1 MKDLK
6 DLQQIPEDMTE
17 LRDRFL
23 AKRQVAPDKF
33 QLDAFDAIDRGNS
46 VLVAA
51 PTSSGKTLV
60 AEYAIERCLAGGGRV
75 AYTTPIKALSNQKL
89 RDLRALLDQPV
100 GLLTGDNVIQPDAP
114 ALVMTTEVLRNMI
127 YADSSIL
134 AELGVVVLDEVHYLQ
149 DPYRGSVWEEVII
162 GLPEHVR
169 LVCLSATVTNARELA
184 SWISSVRE
192 RCEVI
197 IETKRPVDLREHF
210 LVFDKASQSLHDFP
224 TLNERQPNGEV
235 QRFLLQGKYSRRNNA
250 RGGVRVARP
259 HRLEVLHFLDEKDRL
274 PAIVFVFS
282 RQGCEDAVQ
291 QCLEHGVQL
300 IDPVAQRQ
308 IREIAAQHV
317 VDIDPGDLRS
327 LHYDR
332 WLNGLMTGVAAHHAG
347 MVPPFKEAVEDCFA
361 AGLLAAIFATET
373 LSLGLNM
380 PARSVVVEQLSR
392 FKGEGFVTLTPGEYT
407 QLTGRAGRRGI
418 DAIGHAHTLWSP
430 YESFEQTAHLVAS
443 SDFEIDSSFRPSYNM
458 AANLIMT
465 CEDREAAVDL
475 LNQSFAQY
483 RADSRVP
490 EWTELLLT
498 HKEELK
504 QARRRLRQVTGG
516 SGKASQKS
524 KKPNK
529 SHRHQR
535 ESRVVTEARREFT
548 LWESRVNLLEN
559 RIALAHGGLA
569 KTFDRVINL
578 LEAFDC
584 VDGWQLTDGG
594 KQLGRIFNEV
604 DLLVVLALREGLFEE
619 LNPVEL
625 ASLASCFTYEHR
637 YRSDPP
643 PVSFPTAALSDAAYA
658 IEQISSELSQAETEF
673 GLTLT
678 RSTDMSFFEC
688 AYDWASGASL
698 EDILGDGE
706 SGSGSGLGVQ
716 LTPGD
721 FVRQIRGLAD
731 LLRQIMIVE
740 QSTDTRRCAR
750 AAVLT
755 LDRGVVAV
763 ASGTAGAAGL
773 SAK

>member
-1 MKDLK
+1 MKDAK
-6 DLQQIPEDMTE
+6 D

-23 AKRQVAPDKF
+23 AKRQITPDKF
-33 QLDAFDAIDRGNS
+33 QLDAFDAVDRGNS

-60 AEYAIERCLAGGGRV
+60 AEYAIERCLAAGDRV

-89 RDLRALLDQPV
+89 RDLRALLDEPV

-127 YADSSIL
+127 YVDSSFL
-134 AELGVVVLDEVHYLQ
+134 NELGVVVLDEVHYLQ
-149 DPYRGSVWEEVII
+149 DPYRGPVWEEVII

-184 SWISSVRE
+184 NWISSVRE
-192 RCEVI
+192 HCEVVV
-197 IETKRPVDLREHF
+197 ETKRPVDLHEHF
-210 LVFDKASQSLHDFP
+210 LVFDKNKQSLHDFP
-224 TLNERQPNGEV
+224 TLTEHQPNSDV
-235 QRFLLQGKYSRRNNA
+235 QRFLLQGLHSRRNNT
-250 RGGVRVARP
+250 RGSARVARP
-259 HRLEVLHFLDEKDRL
+259 HRLEVLHYLNEKDRL

-291 QCLEHGVQL
+291 QCLEQGIRL

-308 IREIAAQHV
+308 IREIAAQRV
-317 VDIDPGDLRS
+317 ADINAGDLRS

-332 WLNGLMTGVAAHHAG
+332 WLDGLMTGVAAHHAG
-347 MVPPFKEAVEDCFA
+347 MVPPFKEVIEDCFA
-361 AGLLAAIFATET
+361 AGLLAAVFATET
-373 LSLGLNM
+373 LALGLNM

-392 FKGEGFVTLTPGEYT
+392 FKGEGFVMLTPGEYT

-430 YESFEQTAHLVAS
+430 YESFEQTAYLVAS
-443 SDFEIDSSFRPSYNM
+443 ADFEIESAFRPSYNM
-458 AANLIMT
+458 AANLITT
-465 CEDREAAVDL
+465 CEDREAAVEL

-490 EWTELLLT
+490 EWSELLT
-498 HKEELK
+498 SHKEELK
-504 QARRRLRQVTGG
+504 QARRRLRQVTGANKA
-516 SGKASQKS
+516 KASKKP

-529 SHRHQR
+529 AHHRQR
-535 ESRVVTEARREFT
+535 ESRIMTEARREFD

-559 RIALAHGGLA
+559 RIALAHGGLT
-569 KTFDRVINL
+569 KTFSQVTNL
-578 LEAFDC
+578 LEVFDC
-584 VDGWQLTDGG
+584 ADGWQLTDSG
-594 KQLGRIFNEV
+594 KQLGRIFYES
-604 DLLVVLALREGLFEE
+604 DLLVVLALREGLFDE
-619 LNPVEL
+619 LNPAEL
-625 ASLASCFTYEHR
+625 AGLVSCVTYEHR

-643 PVSFPTAALSDAAYA
+643 PVSFPTAAVSEAAYA
-658 IEQISSELSQAETEF
+658 VERVSSELSQTEAEF

-688 AYDWASGASL
+688 AYDWAAGASL

-706 SGSGSGLGVQ
+706 SVRGSKLGAQ

-721 FVRQIRGLAD
+721 FVRQIRGLSD
-731 LLRQIMIVE
+731 VLRQIMIVAH
-740 QSTDTRRCAR
+740 SADTRRNAR
-750 AAVLT
+750 AAVLA

-763 ASGTAGAAGL
+763 ASGTADVAGTTT
-773 SAK
+773 S